1 MMGKI
6 TIAGNEY
13 SVPYKQWNTY
23 NYDEDARMVRQKCEK
38 CGEEL
43 LPAVIDFSERW
54 DMEDLSVKGFYCLEC
69 GNLSIGNE
77 QKKRLEEIAK
87 IKGFSL

>member
-1 MMGKI
+1 MGKI
-6 TIAGNEY
+6 TIAGHEY
-13 SVPYKQWNTY
+13 SVPYNQWDTY
-23 NYDEDARMVRQKCEK
+23 DYDECDRIYRQKCEK

-43 LPAVIDFSERW
+43 LHAVIDLSIPW

-69 GNLSIGNE
+69 GNLSLGNE

>member
-1 MMGKI
+1 MGKI
-6 TIAGNEY
+6 TIAGHEY
-13 SVPYKQWNTY
+13 SVPYNQWNTY
-23 NYDEDARMVRQKCEK
+23 HEDTGMFRKKCEK

-43 LPAVIDFSERW
+43 LPAVIDFSEPC
-54 DMEDLSVKGFYCLEC
+54 DMEDLSVKGLFCLEC
-69 GNLSIGNE
+69 RNLSVMNE